1 MTDTKSSF
9 IVFYIFIYINANFCV
24 LLLFLQRNNW
34 KKIFSFGWPEY
45 RRILGNLSYFPRKK
59 RAVISF
65 FFSKFTITK
74 DMNPHIVK
82 PKIIRITSL
91 RNGIM
96 NLKDFTMLSIRVRW
110 QVYMPNDSIPI
121 SWINLL
127 NLLLLFK
134 SLRAIPTIT
143 RTASIAVTPLY
154 VYCNNDVGKCG
165 IVGIQAGNSC
175 MFQNHANTAH
185 NSPRNIMAGLLASW
199 SLLNLC
205 IA

>member
-1 MTDTKSSF
+1 
-9 IVFYIFIYINANFCV
+9 
-24 LLLFLQRNNW
+24 
-34 KKIFSFGWPEY
+34 
-45 RRILGNLSYFPRKK
+45 
-59 RAVISF
+59 
-65 FFSKFTITK
+65 
-74 DMNPHIVK
+74 MNPHIVK

-96 NLKDFTMLSIRVRW
+96 DLKDFTMLSIRVRW

-185 NSPRNIMAGLLASW
+185 NIVPGISW
-199 SLLNLC
+199 QAC
-205 IA
+205 WQAEAY

>member
-1 MTDTKSSF
+1 MCI
-9 IVFYIFIYINANFCV
+9 IVFFWEIFE
-24 LLLFLQRNNW
+24 
-34 KKIFSFGWPEY
+34 KKDVALIGWTEY
-45 RRILGNLSYFPRKK
+45 RRILRNLSYFPRKK

-121 SWINLL
+121 SWIILL
-127 NLLLLFK
+127 NLLLSESTWK
-134 SLRAIPTIT
+134 NQSTI
-143 RTASIAVTPLY
+143 
-154 VYCNNDVGKCG
+154 
-165 IVGIQAGNSC
+165 
-175 MFQNHANTAH
+175 
-185 NSPRNIMAGLLASW
+185 
-199 SLLNLC
+199 NLKVKQQK
-205 IA
+205 